1 MLIPEDARKLLAQA
15 SEELEKKNF
24 NEALEK
30 YHEVLKGSSQKGLKL
45 MALEGMEAIASVR
58 SLPEIQKYCQK
69 LDPIMWDY
77 KEPDREIVDSA
88 VKVFI
93 AIANNL
99 GNDDRERA
107 IKMLNHSKS
116 LANNSGTGN

>member
-1 MLIPEDARKLLAQA
+1 
-15 SEELEKKNF
+15 
-24 NEALEK
+24 
-30 YHEVLKGSSQKGLKL
+30 
-45 MALEGMEAIASVR
+45 
-58 SLPEIQKYCQK
+58 
-69 LDPIMWDY
+69 MWDY
-77 KEPDREIVDSA
+77 KEPDPEIVDAA

-116 LANNSGTGN
+116 HANNSSTGN